1 MPNKNLIEA
10 LNREL
15 AVNKLQHVQMLVGMR
30 KGRYTVKF
38 TYVDTDRIRAKLKAI
53 TERYCESLELVE
65 EKKTTIIYA
74 I

>member
-1 MPNKNLIEA
+1 MPNTKLIEA

-53 TERYCESLELVE
+53 TERYCENLALVE